1 LRNKRLSL
9 HEIPFASAPARR
21 NPLAMAFD
29 SYRDFVHHLDRAG
42 ELKRISQPVAT
53 ELEITELADREMK
66 SPGGGKA
73 LLIEQPTVN
82 GKVSPFPVAINTM
95 GSWKRMAMSM
105 GAETVDEVAKELGAL
120 MKAKPPA
127 SFKETIKLLGTA
139 LDLRHAKPNIV
150 KDGPC
155 KEVIQRFDE
164 SGKVGKWE
172 SETNATSS
180 HLPTFPPAH
189 FPSGLVHL
197 PPTFPTPPTLLNL
210 PIQKCWPLDGGRFI
224 TLPCVVTKDP
234 DTGERNVGMYRIQIY
249 DDRTTGMH
257 WQLQKVGARHG
268 RRYYE
273 TGTRMPV
280 SIFLGGDPMFPFAA
294 TAPLP
299 DGLDEFLLAGYLRKK
314 SVELVKC
321 ETNDLE
327 VPANA
332 DFVIEG
338 YVDPTEPLRDEGPF
352 GDHTGYYTLP
362 EPYPVFHVTAI
373 THRKDAVYPAT
384 IVGIPPME
392 DFYIGGASV
401 KLFLPIFKMNFPE
414 IVDIALPAEG
424 VFHNLVFVS
433 IKKTYP
439 MQAYKIMHGLW
450 GMGQMMFTKYLVVVD
465 ADVNVHN
472 TSEVLFHLCANTDPQ
487 RDSIFTKGPSDVL
500 DHATSE
506 IASGSKLGID
516 ATKKIPGEGFN
527 RPWPPL
533 IRMDVAVRKKIDSFF
548 QK

>member
-1 LRNKRLSL
+1 
-9 HEIPFASAPARR
+9 
-21 NPLAMAFD
+21 MAFD
-29 SYRDFVHHLDRAG
+29 SFREFLDALEAAN
-42 ELKRISQPVAT
+42 ELIRIPQPIAT
-53 ELEITELADREMK
+53 ELEITELANRQMK

-73 LLIEQPTVN
+73 LLIEKPTVN
-82 GKVSPFPVAINTM
+82 GVVSPFPLAINTL
-95 GSWKRMAMSM
+95 GSWKRMALSL
-105 GAETVDEVAKELGAL
+105 GAPSVDAAAAELGSL
-120 MKAKPPA
+120 MKAKPPT
-127 SFKETIKLLGTA
+127 SLRETLKLLGTA
-139 LDLRHAKPNIV
+139 MDLRHAKPKTV
-150 KDGPC
+150 KTGPC
-155 KEVIQRFDE
+155 KDVIHRFE
-164 SGKVGKWE
+164 APATR
-172 SETNATSS
+172 SEPWRKAPDWQNAST
-180 HLPTFPPAH
+180 LDPR
-189 FPSGLVHL
+189 PS
-197 PPTFPTPPTLLNL
+197 TLLNL
-210 PIQKCWPLDGGRFI
+210 PVLQCWPLDGGRFI

-273 TGTRMPV
+273 SGARMPV
-280 SIFLGGDPMFPFAA
+280 AIFLGGDPLFTFAA

-314 SVELVKC
+314 SIELVKC

-338 YVDPTEPLRDEGPF
+338 YVDPKEPLREEGPF

-362 EPYPVFHVTAI
+362 EPYPVFHITAI

-392 DFYIGGASV
+392 DFYIGSASV

-450 GMGQMMFTKYLVVVD
+450 GMGQMMFTKYIIVVD
-465 ADVNVHN
+465 ADVDVHN

-487 RDSIFTKGPSDVL
+487 RDSIFTKGPADVL
-500 DHATSE
+500 DHATSD
-506 IASGSKLGID
+506 IAIGSKLGID
-516 ATKKIPGEGFN
+516 ATKKIPGEGFK

-533 IRMDVAVRKKIDSFF
+533 IKMDEAVRAKMEKLFGRI
-548 QK
+548 

>member
-1 LRNKRLSL
+1 
-9 HEIPFASAPARR
+9 
-21 NPLAMAFD
+21 MAFD
-29 SYRDFVHHLDRAG
+29 SFHDWVHALDRAG
-42 ELKRISQPVAT
+42 ELRRISQPVAT

-66 SPGGGKA
+66 KPGGGKA
-73 LLIEQPTVN
+73 LLIEKPTVN
-82 GKVSPFPVAINTM
+82 GAVSPFPLAINTM
-95 GSWKRMAMSM
+95 GSWKRMAMSL
-105 GAETVDEVAKELGAL
+105 GANSVNEVAAELGSL
-120 MKAKPPA
+120 MKAKPPM
-127 SFKETIKLLGTA
+127 SVRETLKLLSTA
-139 LDLRHAKPNIV
+139 LDLRHAKPKLV
-150 KDGPC
+150 KNGPC
-155 KEVIQRFDE
+155 KEVIHKFD
-164 SGKVGKWE
+164 
-172 SETNATSS
+172 A
-180 HLPTFPPAH
+180 
-189 FPSGLVHL
+189 
-197 PPTFPTPPTLLNL
+197 PPTRTEPWPAAPSISNPQFSILNSQFPTLRSL

-280 SIFLGGDPMFPFAA
+280 SIFLGGDPVFTFAA

-450 GMGQMMFTKYLVVVD
+450 GMGQMMFTKYIVVVD

-472 TSEVLFHLCANTDPQ
+472 TSEVLFRLCANTDPQ
-487 RDSIFTKGPSDVL
+487 RDSIFTKGPADVL

-506 IASGSKLGID
+506 IAIGSKLGID
-516 ATKKIPGEGFN
+516 ATKKLPGEGFK

-533 IRMDVAVRKKIDSFF
+533 IKMDEAVKAKVEKLFGGTT
-548 QK
+548 

>member
-1 LRNKRLSL
+1 
-9 HEIPFASAPARR
+9 
-21 NPLAMAFD
+21 MAFD
-29 SYRDFVHHLDRAG
+29 SFRDFITALDRAG
-42 ELKRISQPVAT
+42 ELKRISQPIAT
-53 ELEITELADREMK
+53 ELEITEVADREMK
-66 SPGGGKA
+66 SPNGGKA
-73 LLIEQPTVN
+73 LLFEQPTIN
-82 GKVSPFPVAINTM
+82 GRPSAFPVAINTL
-95 GSWKRMAMSM
+95 GSHKRMAMSM
-105 GAETVDEVAKELGAL
+105 GAESVDEVAAELGAL
-120 MKAKPPA
+120 MKAKPPTG
-127 SFKETIKLLGTA
+127 FKEAIKLLSLA
-139 LDLRHAKPNIV
+139 LDLRHAKPKIV
-150 KDGPC
+150 SDGAC
-155 KEVIQRFDE
+155 KEIIHKYEAPAAAQSWPALADWRK
-164 SGKVGKWE
+164 G
-172 SETNATSS
+172 ASS
-180 HLPTFPPAH
+180 
-189 FPSGLVHL
+189 
-197 PPTFPTPPTLLNL
+197 TPPTLANL
-210 PIQKCWPLDGGRFI
+210 PILKCWPLDGGRFI

-273 TGTRMPV
+273 NGKRMPV
-280 SIFLGGDPMFPFAA
+280 SIFIGGDPMFPFAA

-327 VPANA
+327 VPANS

-338 YVDPTEPLRDEGPF
+338 YVDPAEPLREEGPF

-362 EPYPVFHVTAI
+362 EPYPVFHVTAV
-373 THRKDAVYPAT
+373 THRKDAIYPAT

-392 DFYIGGASV
+392 DFYMGGASV

-450 GMGQMMFTKYLVVVD
+450 GMGQMMFSKYIVVVD
-465 ADVNVHN
+465 DDVDVHN
-472 TSEVLFHLCANTDPQ
+472 TSDVLFRLCANTDPQ

-506 IASGSKLGID
+506 MAMGSKLGID
-516 ATKKIPGEGFN
+516 ATKKLAGEGFK
-527 RPWPPL
+527 RIWPP
-533 IRMDVAVRKKIDSFF
+533 IIKMDEAVKAKMAALFR
-548 QK
+548 

>member
-1 LRNKRLSL
+1 
-9 HEIPFASAPARR
+9 
-21 NPLAMAFD
+21 MAFD
-29 SYRDFVHHLDRAG
+29 SFRDFVNALDRAG
-42 ELKRISQPVAT
+42 ELKRIAQPVAT

-73 LLIEQPTVN
+73 LLFEQPTIAGV
-82 GKVSPFPVAINTM
+82 VSPFPVAINTL
-95 GSWKRMAMSM
+95 GSHRRMALSM
-105 GAETVDEVAKELGAL
+105 GATSVAEVANELGSL
-120 MKAKPPA
+120 MKAKPPT
-127 SFKETIKLLGTA
+127 SFKDAIKLLGLA
-139 LDLRHAKPNIV
+139 LDLRHAKPKMV

-155 KEVIQRFDE
+155 KEVIHRLADEAGRLSLEAAQRGGTG
-164 SGKVGKWE
+164 SPA
-172 SETNATSS
+172 SL
-180 HLPTFPPAH
+180 LPTPA
-189 FPSGLVHL
+189 PLPAGPVSL
-197 PPTFPTPPTLLNL
+197 PPTSPTPPTLANL
-210 PIQKCWPLDGGRFI
+210 PILKCWPLDGGRFI

-249 DDRTTGMH
+249 DGHTTGMH

-273 TGTRMPV
+273 TRTRMPV

-338 YVDPTEPLRDEGPF
+338 YVDPAEPLRAEGPF

-373 THRKDAVYPAT
+373 THRRDAVYPAT
-384 IVGIPPME
+384 IVGRPPME

-401 KLFLPIFKMNFPE
+401 KLFLPIFQMNFPE
-414 IVDIALPAEG
+414 IVDLALPAEG

-450 GMGQMMFTKYLVVVD
+450 GMGQMMFTKYIVVVD
-465 ADVNVHN
+465 AEVDVQD
-472 TSEVLFHLCANTDPQ
+472 TSQVLFHLTANTDPQ
-487 RDSIFTKGPSDVL
+487 RDSIFTKGPADVL

-516 ATKKIPGEGFN
+516 ATKKLPGEGFR

-533 IRMDVAVRKKIDSFF
+533 IKMDAAVQQKMDSLFNPH
-548 QK
+548 K

>member
-1 LRNKRLSL
+1 
-9 HEIPFASAPARR
+9 
-21 NPLAMAFD
+21 MAFG
-29 SYRDFVHHLDRAG
+29 SFRDFVNALDRAG
-42 ELKRISQPVAT
+42 ELRRITQPVAT

-73 LLIEQPTVN
+73 LLIEKPTIN
-82 GKVSPFPVAINTM
+82 GVVSPFPVAINTM
-95 GSWKRMAMSM
+95 GSHKRMAMSM
-105 GAETVDEVAKELGAL
+105 GANSVDEVAAELGAL
-120 MKAKPPA
+120 MKAKPPTT
-127 SFKETIKLLGTA
+127 FRQTLKLLGQA
-139 LDLRHAKPNIV
+139 LELRHARPKIV
-150 KDGPC
+150 RSGPC
-155 KEVIQRFDE
+155 KEVIHKFD
-164 SGKVGKWE
+164 
-172 SETNATSS
+172 A
-180 HLPTFPPAH
+180 
-189 FPSGLVHL
+189 
-197 PPTFPTPPTLLNL
+197 PPTRSEPWPGAPDISSAQCSVRSAQSSAMGAASSLSTENCALSTLLNL
-210 PIQKCWPLDGGRFI
+210 PILKCWPLDGGRFI

-273 TGTRMPV
+273 RGERMPV
-280 SIFLGGDPMFPFAA
+280 AIFLGGDPMFPFAA

-327 VPANA
+327 VPANS

-338 YVDPTEPLRDEGPF
+338 YVDPREPLRDEGPF

-362 EPYPVFHVTAI
+362 EPYPVFHITAI
-373 THRKDAVYPAT
+373 THRKDAIYPAT

-401 KLFLPIFKMNFPE
+401 KIFLPVFKMNFPE

-433 IKKTYP
+433 IRKTYP

-450 GMGQMMFTKYLVVVD
+450 GMGQMMFSKYIVVVD
-465 ADVNVHN
+465 ADVDVHN
-472 TSEVLFHLCANTDPQ
+472 TSDVLFRLCANTDPQ

-506 IASGSKLGID
+506 IAVGSKMGFD
-516 ATKKIPGEGFN
+516 ATKKLPDEGFK
-527 RPWPPL
+527 RAWPPL
-533 IRMDVAVRKKIDSFF
+533 IKMDEGVRRKIDGLFG
-548 QK
+548 K